1 MLRRRLRRR
10 RRRRRRR
17 AVLKRN
23 RKRTVLMRS
32 CRRRSLMIRR
42 RRRSNSSSCIHYKP
56 KRICSTQSLHSR
68 HVKIITACCWWRW
81 GLRLKSPL
89 LTTHFTFLHIS
100 LFFFISYF
108 SLLFSI
114 FFFNYL
120 TIKRKTEKDL
130 VSLLTTK
137 ENGYFAGKNYIGA
150 GLTGSTA
157 PMNGGGVR
165 KRVKEVEEEGRKFV
179 VVMLW

>member
-1 MLRRRLRRR
+1 MDFFSKKIKKEKGNSSCGLETTYLRGSGRGGASLRRRRRRTVLRRRLRRR

-23 RKRTVLMRS
+23 RKRTVLMMS
-32 CRRRSLMIRR
+32 CRWRSVMIRR
-42 RRRSNSSSCIHYKP
+42 RNSSSCIHYKP

-120 TIKRKTEKDL
+120 Q
-130 VSLLTTK
+130 
-137 ENGYFAGKNYIGA
+137 
-150 GLTGSTA
+150 
-157 PMNGGGVR
+157 
-165 KRVKEVEEEGRKFV
+165 
-179 VVMLW
+179 